1 MRKIRIGNDIRLK
14 LRIEPNTEAGFDK
27 IDEFDQSNVKQLRC
41 YLINTSIC
49 TCGQKDPGPRPFKRV
64 GFPEFYHPEHHNINN
79 CGFPSYHMLPANMPN
94 YDRFEPDFH
103 DFHWWPGYR
112 GFGFRPE
119 HFHDH
124 CCHIQHGPR
133 PKPSLC
139 GFYPWNWYWEHDCF
153 DTCCGCGN
161 NPLAPCDPS
170 IPRNLYDRVDH
181 PWVPTHVPPCA
192 KAYHPEPEPYD
203 IFGHMMRDHRHPNPC
218 CPVYLADSQVL
229 PTKNTLTCFFPAVQ
243 QGMCGEYKLVVVLTV
258 FEQGWGR
265 HNLRTYTID
274 KGVVFELV
282 DEGGESGDIY
292 LDVDDTGDDENLIDS
307 IWTEEDEYTIA
318 TNSSVPLGGF
328 DLFDKQYNIYLKLK
342 DGSVV
347 LYNGQNP
354 NVPKLVF
361 HSDDEE
367 ALEVEKDATLKGK
380 DFEEVLRKTHVTV
393 SDKNNEVSYTFIV
406 NVKKIDTIKIGFM
419 DYDSINA
426 LDVNDPN
433 LAEYDVKAISYSVP
447 NMVDG
452 DYLWVV
458 SQRRVHY
465 IKSIEPERD
474 LVSELSSGIR
484 VPMLNAVIKD
494 GYFCYRSVSPILAGE
509 MNIKIKFA

>member
-14 LRIEPNTEAGFDK
+14 LKIEPNTQAGFDK
-27 IDEFDQSNVKQLRC
+27 IDEFDQSSVKQLRC

-49 TCGQKDPGPRPFKRV
+49 NCGKEDGPKPFKRV
-64 GFPEFYHPEHHNINN
+64 GFPEFYHPSHHNINN
-79 CGFPSYHMLPANMPN
+79 CGFPSYHMKPANMCN

-112 GFGFRPE
+112 GFGLRPE
-119 HFHDH
+119 RFHDH

-133 PKPSLC
+133 PKPSCC
-139 GFYPWNWYWEHDCF
+139 GFGWWDNCWRDHHSPFFDYHCF
-153 DTCCGCGN
+153 DDCCGPHCDHCWEPF
-161 NPLAPCDPS
+161 NPQVCPCDP
-170 IPRNLYDRVDH
+170 PCEH
-181 PWVPTHVPPCA
+181 PH
-192 KAYHPEPEPYD
+192 HPEPEPYD
-203 IFGHMMRDHRHPNPC
+203 ITGRPAEWHFHQNMCWPI
-218 CPVYLADSQVL
+218 YLADSQVL

-274 KGVVFELV
+274 KGLVFELV

-307 IWTEEDEYTIA
+307 IWTEEAEYTIA
-318 TNSSVPLGGF
+318 TNSQVLLGGY
-328 DLFDKQYNIYLKLK
+328 DLYDKQYNIYLKLK

-347 LYNGQNP
+347 LYNGNNP
-354 NVPKLVF
+354 NIAKLTF
-361 HSDDEE
+361 TSDDEE
-367 ALEVEKDATLKGK
+367 ALTVDKDGTLHGM
-380 DFEEVLRKTHVTV
+380 DFDEVLRETHVTV
-393 SDKNNEVSYTFIV
+393 ADKNNTVSYTFTV
-406 NVKKIDTIKIGFM
+406 NVKKIDTIKIGFL
-419 DYDSINA
+419 DNSNIEL
-426 LDVNDPN
+426 LDVNDSDLN
-433 LAEYDVKAISYSVP
+433 EYDVKAISYSIP
-447 NMVDG
+447 NSIDG

-458 SQRRVHY
+458 SQRRIHY
-465 IKSIEPERD
+465 IKSIEPEMD

-484 VPMLNAVIKD
+484 VPMINGVIKD
-494 GYFCYRSVSPILAGE
+494 GYYCYRSVSPILAGQ